1 MRKIAVALS
10 KGGVGKTTTAVNL
23 AAGLAE
29 RGQRVLLVDVDT
41 QGQAGRALGLQPAA
55 GLGELALGEVSA
67 EQAIAAARPNL
78 WLLAGGQS
86 LSGLRMAINR
96 REFGGEQT
104 LHEALQPLADRYDVI
119 LLDTAPGWD
128 TLTVNVLFF
137 AEEVLSPVSLEV
149 LTLQGL
155 LDFDRNLGAIQKYH
169 SQLELRYVLPTFLDR
184 RVRKSEEIL
193 SQLKAHFENQICA
206 PVRYNVRLSE
216 APGYGQTIFEYAPRS
231 AGAEDYTLLTER
243 ILKDGGTQTNT

>member
-1 MRKIAVALS
+1 
-10 KGGVGKTTTAVNL
+10 
-23 AAGLAE
+23 
-29 RGQRVLLVDVDT
+29 
-41 QGQAGRALGLQPAA
+41 
-55 GLGELALGEVSA
+55 
-67 EQAIAAARPNL
+67 
-78 WLLAGGQS
+78 
-86 LSGLRMAINR
+86 MAINR

-128 TLTVNVLFF
+128 TLTINVLFF

-169 SQLELRYVLPTFLDR
+169 PQLELHYVLPTFLDR